1 MYAAG
6 GTLGENGAEDLFW
19 RCEICKREITDI
31 LIYETVEQKQIEA

>member
-6 GTLGENGAEDLFW
+6 GILGKSGAEELFW
-19 RCEICKREITDI
+19 RCEICGTEITDV